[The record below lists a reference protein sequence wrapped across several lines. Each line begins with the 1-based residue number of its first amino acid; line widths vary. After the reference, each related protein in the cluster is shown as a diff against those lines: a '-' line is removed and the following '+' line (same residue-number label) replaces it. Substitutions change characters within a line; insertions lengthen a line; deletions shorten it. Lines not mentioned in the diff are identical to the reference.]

1 MYVLDMLRER
11 QQWLQWFLVE
21 KKVKMMKAM
30 DALTHNKREYE
41 RGIKN
46 VESKNAEICSKIHE
60 AQMELDDFRKTSK
73 KETNS
78 LKREMKVSK
87 IKFDT
92 ELKVKNFMFYLR

>member
-1 MYVLDMLRER
+1 
-11 QQWLQWFLVE
+11 
-21 KKVKMMKAM
+21 M

-46 VESKNAEICSKIHE
+46 VETQNAEICSKIHE
-60 AQMELDDFRKTSK
+60 AQMEIDDFRKTSK

-92 ELKVKNFMFYLR
+92 ELKVKNFMFYFR